1 MWVDETG
8 TNRRD
13 NNYSQVWVLSPRDDT
28 CFSAMS
34 LAEGIISTEIT
45 NTTVSG
51 DSFYDFV
58 RDFPIPNMLPYDGVN
73 ETSVV
78 VMDNSSIH
86 HIEPVTSM
94 LNEAGVDTLFFPP
107 YSSDRNPIEKVFSN
121 VKYYLGN
128 HDSIL
133 QHIPDPVI

>member
-1 MWVDETG
+1 
-8 TNRRD
+8 
-13 NNYSQVWVLSPRDDT
+13 
-28 CFSAMS
+28 MS